1 MSAGKNR
8 IARRAVLA
16 LSAGAGLA
24 GCGFQPV
31 YMPTASGRAGP
42 AQRELAAIDI
52 ALIPDRPGMLLRQAL
67 QDRFEGAGDALARR
81 YTLSVSFGI
90 AGTGIGIQQDT
101 TVTRTRFTGTAVWTL
116 NADDLAHTKIASGSA
131 HAVDASNN
139 FDSQFFASDLENEA
153 IQKRMAETLAD
164 QITLQLATFFRKR
177 AATASAG

>member
-67 QDRFEGAGDALARR
+67 QDHFEGTGDPTTPR
-81 YTLSVSFGI
+81 YDLSVSFWITGQ
-90 AGTGIGIQQDT
+90 GIGEQTDT
-101 TVTRTRFTGTAVWTL
+101 TITRTRFIGRANWSLAAV
-116 NADDLAHTKIASGSA
+116 DLAHTRLTSGSA
-131 HAVDASNN
+131 HASDALNN
-139 FDSQFFASDLENEA
+139 LDTQFFASDLETEA
-153 IQKRMAETLAD
+153 IQKRLAQDLAD
-164 QITLQLATFFRKR
+164 QISLQLAAYFRKR
-177 AATASAG
+177 AATAASG